1 MRAVRTAPSGRGSVG
16 LIALAALAVASHAAQ
31 DPVQWSLTPEKTAV
45 APSGTVL
52 ARLTATLEPGWHLY
66 SPTTPKGGPIPA
78 SLGLADSPAVASVH
92 IYEPTPERRFDPNF
106 QLDTETYQSEVVF
119 LLAIDI
125 KKDAPAGPVDLTA
138 QVRYQSCNDKLC
150 LPPKRKTATASITVD
165 ASAPAVATAIPAGY
179 TDIADPGQAPSKP
192 AAAAQPAPEGLGRF
206 VLVAFAFGLAAIF
219 TPCVFPMIPIT
230 VSFFLNQHSGKR
242 GQSVAHAVVY
252 SAGIVVLFTVLGLAA
267 KAIAGPIGVVRLGA
281 SPWVNGFIAL
291 IFIVFGLSL
300 LGAFELTLPSSILT
314 RADTASR
321 RGGYLGTLIMGLT
334 FSLTAF
340 ACVGP
345 FVGPLLVASVQG
357 GSLQPVLG
365 MIAFSSGLAA
375 PFFVLALFPSWLR
388 RLPRSGG
395 WMMRVKV
402 VFGFVIL
409 AASLKYLSVIDQQ
422 FHFGILTRERFL
434 AAWVVL
440 FALAGLYLLGLVR
453 LEGIEPDERLS
464 VGRALIG
471 AVFLMFAL
479 SLVPGMFGAHLGE
492 LDAWVPAGT
501 FTVGSSAS
509 AELPWITNNY
519 ADALAKA
526 RQSNKLVLIN
536 FTGYACTNCHWM
548 RANMFPRP
556 EIRPLLDDFV
566 LLELYTDGTDAASTS
581 NQDMESR
588 RFGTVAIPFYA
599 IVDGNDRVVATFPG
613 LTRDAGEF
621 AVFLRTRPP
630 TASGAGLTRGE
641 TAWATLSPDKQG
653 HRVAGMNGSVTR
665 AGQPAEFPGT
675 QLLGKKSDIGNKGPG
690 NLSQTR

>member
-1 MRAVRTAPSGRGSVG
+1 MATSVWGRLSACGG
-16 LIALAALAVASHAAQ
+16 LAGRLLVLAATATLAHAAQ
-31 DPVQWSLTPEKTAV
+31 DPVQWSLAPEKTTV
-45 APSGTVL
+45 APGGTVL

-66 SPTTPKGGPIPA
+66 SPTTPKGGPIPT
-78 SLGLADSPAVASVH
+78 SVGLADSPAIASVH
-92 IYEPTPERRFDPNF
+92 VYEPKPERRFDPNF
-106 QLDTETYQSEVVF
+106 QLDTETYEKEVEF
-119 LLAIDI
+119 LLAIEL
-125 KKDAPAGPVDLTA
+125 KKDTPAGILDLTA

-165 ASAPAVATAIPAGY
+165 ASAPAGAAAIPAGY
-179 TDIADPGQAPSKP
+179 ADIAQLAPSASP
-192 AAAAQPAPEGLGRF
+192 ARASSSPATVSEGLGRF

-219 TPCVFPMIPIT
+219 TPCVFPMIPLT
-230 VSFFLNQHSGKR
+230 VSFFLNQQGR
-242 GQSVAHAVVY
+242 RLAHAVIY
-252 SAGIVVLFTVLGLAA
+252 STGIVVLFTVLGLAA

-314 RADTASR
+314 RADSASR

-453 LEGIEPDERLS
+453 LEGVEPDERLG

-471 AVFLMFAL
+471 ALFLIFAL
-479 SLVPGMFGAHLGE
+479 SLVPGMFGGHLGE

-566 LLELYTDGTDAASTS
+566 LLELYTDGTDAASTD

-599 IVDGNDRVVATFPG
+599 IVDGNGRVVATFPG
-613 LTRDAGEF
+613 LARDPGEF
-621 AVFLRTRPP
+621 AAFLKKRPP
-630 TASGAGLTRGE
+630 PAGGAAS
-641 TAWATLSPDKQG
+641 
-653 HRVAGMNGSVTR
+653 
-665 AGQPAEFPGT
+665 
-675 QLLGKKSDIGNKGPG
+675 
-690 NLSQTR
+690 

>member
-1 MRAVRTAPSGRGSVG
+1 MQKGRTDARAIPSRARQQAVFR
-16 LIALAALAVASHAAQ
+16 LFALAALAVAAHAAQ
-31 DPVQWSLTPEKTAV
+31 DPVQWSLVPEKATV
-45 APSGTVL
+45 APGGTVL

-66 SPTTPKGGPIPA
+66 SPTTPKGGPIPT
-78 SLGLADSPAVASVH
+78 SLGLAESPAVASVH
-92 IYEPTPERRFDPNF
+92 VYEPKPERRFDPNF
-106 QLDTETYQSEVVF
+106 QLDTETFEKEVVF
-119 LLAIDI
+119 LLAIEL
-125 KKDAPAGPVDLTA
+125 KKDTPAGILDLTA

-150 LPPKRKTATASITVD
+150 LPPKRKTATATIAVD
-165 ASAPAVATAIPAGY
+165 SSASAAATAIPAGY
-179 TDIADPGQAPSKP
+179 TDIANPGQDASKP
-192 AAAAQPAPEGLGRF
+192 AAAAQPASEGLGRF

-230 VSFFLNQHSGKR
+230 VSFFLNQQSGKR

-267 KAIAGPIGVVRLGA
+267 KAIAGPIGVVRLGG

-314 RADTASR
+314 RADNASR
-321 RGGYLGTLIMGLT
+321 RGGYVGTLIMGLT
-334 FSLTAF
+334 FALTAF

-375 PFFVLALFPSWLR
+375 PFFVLALFPSWLQ

-422 FHFGILTRERFL
+422 FHLGILTRERFL

-453 LEGIEPDERLS
+453 LEGIEPDERLG

-471 AVFLMFAL
+471 ALFLIFAL
-479 SLVPGMFGAHLGE
+479 SLMPGMFGGHLGE
-492 LDAWVPAGT
+492 LDAWVPEGT
-501 FTVGSSAS
+501 FTLGSAGRT
-509 AELPWITNNY
+509 ELPWITNNY

-526 RQSNKLVLIN
+526 RQSNKLVFIN

-566 LLELYTDGTDAASTS
+566 LLELYTDGTDATSTS

-613 LTRDAGEF
+613 LTRNPGEF
-621 AVFLRTRPP
+621 AAFLKTRPQ
-630 TASGAGLTRGE
+630 S
-641 TAWATLSPDKQG
+641 S
-653 HRVAGMNGSVTR
+653 S
-665 AGQPAEFPGT
+665 
-675 QLLGKKSDIGNKGPG
+675 
-690 NLSQTR
+690 